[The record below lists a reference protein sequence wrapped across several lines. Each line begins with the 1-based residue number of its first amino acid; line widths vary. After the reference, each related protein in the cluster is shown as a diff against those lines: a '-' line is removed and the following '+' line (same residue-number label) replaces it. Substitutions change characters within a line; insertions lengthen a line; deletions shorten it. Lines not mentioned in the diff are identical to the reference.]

1 MLTKPDIDAF
11 AEMNAALEM
20 AGEARFEAAVMREH
34 CPHWQEYE
42 RRRREIY
49 DQIGGAR

>member
-1 MLTKPDIDAF
+1 MLSKRDIDDF
-11 AEMNAALEM
+11 AATSRALDK